1 MKGEPWLVLGDS
13 NKVGTSHP
21 LWPIRHMVTGLLRFQ
36 QHGGSVQLWGQNQ
49 RSLRGD
55 KTPFGPS
62 GRGWLIYISPEAG
75 SRVYAE
81 RPLHRTLW
89 MTFPL
94 LMSLARNASLSELV
108 VAPVHTGCV
117 AGFKSCRLWGLI
129 IPKNLVFTFRGLCT
143 RGPAGVWDSLIH
155 WIYPTSGLWS
165 GKIPKIYYKSLMD
178 GIV

>member
-81 RPLHRTLW
+81 RPLHRALW
-89 MTFPL
+89 MTYP
-94 LMSLARNASLSELV
+94 
-108 VAPVHTGCV
+108 
-117 AGFKSCRLWGLI
+117 LWGTDGQRLFVVV
-129 IPKNLVFTFRGLCT
+129 PLPASEGVLRRHQQRW
-143 RGPAGVWDSLIH
+143 RGPDDDGTKRC
-155 WIYPTSGLWS
+155 PTPPKGQRKKNHTH
-165 GKIPKIYYKSLMD
+165 KIWND
-178 GIV
+178 